1 MYKLRIY
8 EISGAGKG
16 KLYHQEL
23 FATKDQIDKRYN
35 EFFNKESSFNPT
47 AWELVDGEW
56 KRLEG
61 Y

>member
-23 FATKDQIDKRYN
+23 FATKDQMDKRYN

-47 AWELVDGEW
+47 A
-56 KRLEG
+56 
-61 Y
+61 